1 MPFQRLPCWRINSV
15 GLATVKAREHFV
27 LETYFEECS
36 ETVVFPTLYF
46 ETIVYLKVQHFLV
59 T

>member
-1 MPFQRLPCWRINSV
+1 M